1 MVERSIDADRILDTL
16 DRLAVERGAPAF
28 VRFDN
33 GPEFMAWA
41 IADGSHFNGVSSVSS
56 TPGSPWQ
63 NAWIESFNGRSE
75 TNCSTPDASTAC
87 SRPRCR

>member
-56 TPGSPWQ
+56 RGCRTS
-63 NAWIESFNGRSE
+63 AWSVSSALGVRRSVVK
-75 TNCSTPDASTAC
+75 
-87 SRPRCR
+87 